1 LFLNTQPIVQLF
13 YVTAVIYKTA
23 SMLGYKLRPPYDK
36 TIPLGSSVWSLD
48 GKLHNET
55 TLDEK

>member
-1 LFLNTQPIVQLF
+1 
-13 YVTAVIYKTA
+13 
-23 SMLGYKLRPPYDK
+23 MLGYKLRPPYDK